1 MLPSTLKR
9 RLLMVSPVR
18 EAIRDRLDPI
28 IEEIVTREISERG
41 GYGRGGEQGRSFEAL
56 MPILLS
62 TLVSRRQTE
71 RGQEQG
77 IESVLPILLPLL
89 TSRRQVERGQEQG
102 IESVLP
108 ILLPLL
114 MSRRQSE
121 QEQERPLESVAPL
134 LVAALS
140 AR

>member
-89 TSRRQVERGQEQG
+89 
-102 IESVLP
+102 
-108 ILLPLL
+108 